1 MSDKRRDNKGRILRT
16 GESQR
21 KNGMYE
27 FRYTAANKKRRSI
40 YDMDLMKL
48 RKKEDEIKILLGTG
62 MRISE
67 FCGLT
72 ISDLDFDRRR
82 IRVDHPLVRTR
93 DGKSY
98 IEKTKTEC
106 GCRYIPMSDEVYES
120 FYNILSNRKKQKK
133 EVMIDGYAGF
143 ILLDKNGN
151 PKVAMHIQKVVQRL
165 CEKYNEENIILLP
178 RITPHV
184 FRHTFCTNMANA
196 GMDLKSQQY
205 LMGHSDASVTLNVCT
220 HNSYEKAEESMAQ
233 IVSFSGRKPEENKVR
248 RFG

>member
-1 MSDKRRDNKGRILRT
+1 
-16 GESQR
+16 
-21 KNGMYE
+21 
-27 FRYTAANKKRRSI
+27 
-40 YDMDLMKL
+40 
-48 RKKEDEIKILLGTG
+48 

-67 FCGLT
+67 LCGLT
-72 ISDLDFDRRR
+72 IADLDFDRRR
-82 IRVDHPLVRTR
+82 IRVDHQLVRTQ
-93 DGKSY
+93 DGKRY

-151 PKVAMHIQKVVQRL
+151 PKVAMHVQKVVQRL
-165 CEKYNEENIILLP
+165 CEKYNEENIIPLP

-196 GMDLKSQQY
+196 GMDLKSLQY
-205 LMGHSDASVTLNVCT
+205 LMGHSDASVTLNV
-220 HNSYEKAEESMAQ
+220 Y
-233 IVSFSGRKPEENKVR
+233 IP
-248 RFG
+248 